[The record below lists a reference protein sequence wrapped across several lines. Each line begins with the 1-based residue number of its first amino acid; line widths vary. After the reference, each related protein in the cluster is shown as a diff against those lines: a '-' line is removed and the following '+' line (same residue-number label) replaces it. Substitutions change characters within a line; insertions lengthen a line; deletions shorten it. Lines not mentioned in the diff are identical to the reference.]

1 MSVGFGEETLAV
13 VHAWQQ
19 GLFSSL

>member
-1 MSVGFGEETLAV
+1 MSVGFGEETLAI